1 MKNFT
6 VSKRDLKLLLIL
18 LSVII
23 LYLSYQFI
31 YTKNMAKVEV
41 LDAEIVV
48 LDSRLSEL
56 QTKENEREN
65 MVAENTAITQE
76 IQDIIHSYGNGATE
90 EKSIMMVKSIED
102 IADMEISTVSL
113 SDPQYFFSGDQ
124 STTIVEDQTMEGT
137 DANADLLIDEAV
149 AGADTTLEEAPLVE
163 DINTDAGAQEFDFTA
178 LKGYRT
184 TISISFRVSYDGLK
198 KCLDYINNYSERSNV
213 SDLNLSYDIETG
225 MLSGSMNIYMYHIV
239 GPSIQYQEPIIDTGE
254 IGVEN
259 VFGTIELPA
268 AGQ

>member
-6 VSKRDLKLLLIL
+6 ISKRDLKLLLIL
-18 LSVII
+18 LSVVI

-31 YTKNMAKVEV
+31 YTKNVAKV
-41 LDAEIVV
+41 DAMDSEITV

-56 QTKENEREN
+56 QTKENERDN
-65 MVAENTAITQE
+65 MVAENTSITQE

-102 IADMEISTVSL
+102 IADIEISTVSL
-113 SDPQYFFSGDQ
+113 SDPEYFFSGDQ
-124 STTIVEDQTMEGT
+124 TTTIVEDQTLVDTATTTNSTVDGT
-137 DANADLLIDEAV
+137 AV
-149 AGADTTLEEAPLVE
+149 TDTTTEVVPPVE
-163 DINTDAGAQEFDFTA
+163 DTVTDAGTQEFDFTA

-198 KCLDYINNYSERSNV
+198 KCLDYINNYPERSNI
-213 SDLNLSYDIETG
+213 SDLTLSYDIETG
-225 MLSGSMNIYMYHIV
+225 LLSGSMNIYMYHMV
-239 GPSIQYQEPIIDTGE
+239 GPSIQYQEPVIDA
-254 IGVEN
+254 GVLGVDN

-268 AGQ
+268 VIK